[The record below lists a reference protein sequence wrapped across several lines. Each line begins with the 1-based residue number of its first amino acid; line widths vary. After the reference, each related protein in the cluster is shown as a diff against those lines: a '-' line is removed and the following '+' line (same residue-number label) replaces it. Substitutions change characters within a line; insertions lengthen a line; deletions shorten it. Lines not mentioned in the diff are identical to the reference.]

1 MERVRLDI
9 HTLCK
14 TNYNRQEALL
24 MYKGK
29 KILKPLLA
37 LAIIA
42 GALFTIV
49 PAAVNAMG
57 TKQEETINDDTK
69 DKIEELRDELQKMEQ
84 EQVVSDEQEYKDTS
98 DKLGDLELK
107 YGKFDYQKEVDLR
120 LATLKASLEDIKKE
134 IERNTDSEIKSDLE
148 YRYKEL
154 TLVYQKYNKIVE
166 NTKDE
171 SAYEEIAFS
180 LNNDLESAYE
190 KINN

>member
-1 MERVRLDI
+1 
-9 HTLCK
+9 
-14 TNYNRQEALL
+14 